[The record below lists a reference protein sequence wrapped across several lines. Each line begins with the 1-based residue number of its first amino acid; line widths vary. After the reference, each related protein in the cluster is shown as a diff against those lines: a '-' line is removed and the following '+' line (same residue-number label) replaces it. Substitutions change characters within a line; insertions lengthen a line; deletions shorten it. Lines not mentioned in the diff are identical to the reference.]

1 VLVVGTGLI
10 GTSIGLALRHAGVP
24 VRLYDAQPE
33 RARAAAAL
41 GAGVVDVTVE
51 QALTPR
57 RTGADDPGQP
67 PVTRLVESAPRA
79 ALAVVA
85 TPPQTVPGVVVAVQR
100 AGLAEVVTDVAS
112 VKLRPLREVLA
123 LGGDL
128 ATYVGSHPL
137 AGRERSGPQ
146 AARGDLFVGVPW
158 VVAAAPEARADAV
171 ERVTGLAR
179 ACGAVPVAMSAADHD
194 AAVAVVSHLPH
205 VMAVLT
211 AARLVD
217 ASEAQVGLAGQ
228 GLRDVTRVAASDPL
242 LWQQILSDN
251 SGPVLQQ
258 LQAVRADLDTLMG
271 ALTLLS
277 QGARTDGV
285 VDLLQRGVAGRAR
298 VPGKHGGPPARELT
312 VSVVVPD
319 RPGELARIL
328 TAAGRA
334 GVNVEDIRI
343 EHSPGQP
350 VGMVE
355 LTVRPQAADLL
366 VDTLRA
372 GGWTVPQP
380 PPPFEDP
387 AASQPERQPRDPL
400 VVAID
405 GPSGSGKSTVA
416 REVARRLGLAY
427 LDTGAMYRAL
437 TWWCLHRGIDLGD
450 EQAVAGAARTLPLEL
465 GTDPAVDR
473 VMVDGIDVTTEIR
486 RSQVSEQV
494 SRVATNQAVRAELR
508 RRQRQVIERG
518 GVVAEGRDIT
528 TVVAPDA
535 PVRILLTADAGTRL
549 ARRAQELYGT
559 IDERTLAATREQ
571 VVRRD
576 AQDATVAEFTT
587 AAEGVT
593 LLDSSGRTP
602 DQVVDAVLAVVADA
616 LPDRDVGRV
625 SDNGRRGDLPS
636 TAH

>member
-10 GTSIGLALRHAGVP
+10 GTSIGLALRHAGVT
-24 VRLYDAQPE
+24 VRLYDAQPD

-41 GAGVVDVTVE
+41 GAGTADAMVAGVLGGAGGDTRDGRRDV
-51 QALTPR
+51 A
-57 RTGADDPGQP
+57 PGGRP
-67 PVTRLVESAPRA
+67 HPA
-79 ALAVVA
+79 ATLAVVA
-85 TPPQTVPGVVVAVQR
+85 TPPQTVPGMVLALQR
-100 AGLAEVVTDVAS
+100 SGLARVVTDVAS
-112 VKLRPLREVLA
+112 VKLRPLREVIA

-128 ATYVGSHPL
+128 TSYVGSHPL

-158 VVAAAPEARADAV
+158 VVAPAPEAHADAV
-171 ERVTGLAR
+171 EVVTDLAS
-179 ACGAVPVAMSAADHD
+179 ACGALPVRMDPADHD
-194 AAVAVVSHLPH
+194 DAVALVSHLPH

-217 ASEAQVGLAGQ
+217 ARDAQVALAGQ
-228 GLRDVTRVAASDPL
+228 GLRDVTRIAASDPK
-242 LWQQILSDN
+242 LWEQILSDN
-251 SGPVLQQ
+251 AGPVLEQV
-258 LQAVRADLDTLMG
+258 QAVRADLDALVRL
-271 ALTLLS
+271 LTLRSHGSPAVGL
-277 QGARTDGV
+277 
-285 VDLLQRGVAGRAR
+285 VDLLHRGVAGRAR
-298 VPGKHGGPPARELT
+298 VPGKHGGPPAREVT

-328 TAAGRA
+328 TAAGQA

-350 VGMVE
+350 VGLVE
-355 LTVRPQAADLL
+355 LAVRPQAADLL
-366 VDTLRA
+366 VDTLTA
-372 GGWTVPQP
+372 NGWTVPERP
-380 PPPFEDP
+380 PPRAGQADP
-387 AASQPERQPRDPL
+387 PSRERGTVGL

-437 TWWCLHRGIDLGD
+437 TWWCLHRGIDLAD
-450 EQAVAGAARTLPLEL
+450 EKAVSGAARTLPLEL
-465 GTDPAVDR
+465 GLDPDQAR
-473 VMVDGIDVTTEIR
+473 VVVDGVDVTTEIR
-486 RSQVSEQV
+486 SSTVSEQV

-508 RRQRQVIERG
+508 RRQRQVIEGG

-549 ARRAQELYGT
+549 ARRTRELYGT
-559 IDERTLAATREQ
+559 VDDATLAATREQ

-602 DQVVDAVLAVVADA
+602 EQVVDAVLAVVADM
-616 LPDRDVGRV
+616 LPDGGVGGV
-625 SDNGRRGDLPS
+625 SDNGRRGNLPS
-636 TAH
+636 AAP